1 MPDAYVCESLLQ
13 PLAQLNGPTSADT
26 VLVEPPTFVTVSV
39 YVGTNVAVIVRS
51 ALMVTA
57 HVNALSSHDSEPVP
71 DQPVK
76 REPEAAAAVSVTT
89 TLFSNVL
96 LQLLGEVQAM
106 PSGEEFSVPLPDPAN
121 AVVRVREL
129 NVAET

>member
-1 MPDAYVCESLLQ
+1 M
-13 PLAQLNGPTSADT
+13 
-26 VLVEPPTFVTVSV
+26 
-39 YVGTNVAVIVRS
+39 
-51 ALMVTA
+51 TA
-57 HVNALSSHDSEPVP
+57 HVNELARHNSEPVP

-76 REPEAAAAVSVTT
+76 SEPDVAAAVRVTE
-89 TLFSNVL
+89 TLFWNVL

-106 PSGEEFSVPLPDPAN
+106 PSGEELSVPLPDPAN

>member
-1 MPDAYVCESLLQ
+1 
-13 PLAQLNGPTSADT
+13 
-26 VLVEPPTFVTVSV
+26 
-39 YVGTNVAVIVRS
+39 VGTNVAVMVRP

-57 HVNALSSHDSEPVP
+57 QVSALSSHDSEPVP
-71 DQPVK
+71 DQPVN
-76 REPEAAAAVSVTT
+76 REPDDAAAVSVTT

-106 PSGEEFSVPLPDPAN
+106 PSGEELSVPLPDPAN